1 MQDSRRLC
9 LNWRKRVY
17 MKFDLHIHSIASE
30 YKESDGIVDDST
42 IENAELLL
50 RKLDENEVGLFS
62 ITDHNRF
69 NIELYNKL
77 DSEIK
82 SGKYDNVKGIVA
94 GVEFDVQID
103 SDMGKC
109 HIITIFDA
117 RNEVDNYK
125 KIKKAIDKKI
135 LNNKEAYYKRGEFE
149 SILKEIG
156 LDVILIACQ
165 RNSLDKHDGKHN
177 SLSESTKDSERLIM
191 TGYINALEFQRPNVE
206 GILKNNLR
214 DIPINLGLVMGSDC
228 HDWNVYPN
236 HDKKNGNDQFTHSRA
251 KILPTFKGLLMAIT
265 SPETRINQ
273 QESSNVNYI
282 EKFSIGEIEI
292 PLVNGI
298 NAIIGENGSGKSTLL
313 KLLCNKATSPKYIKN
328 LVENNKLYCENR
340 YSSEKLFIGQ
350 GDIIKKFDDCTLF
363 PKENFIEVDHSNFKN
378 LYTSYAN
385 SIMMHIKNN
394 IAREDAI
401 EGLSKKILEYNE
413 LNNSSTYFLQVEC
426 DQEFVEIDNIHEKH
440 KKCLF
445 DIINKLEHLL
455 KEDYFDKY
463 KRKLEEVIIILN
475 SIFDEITQNYNIVDS
490 EKIVKNI
497 IASELH
503 TYNLKISEA
512 ATSKEKDQIA
522 FNKKRGEFIK
532 SIISAIQ
539 KNVAENTFP
548 DKPNNVTG
556 FSKKPSCGFNF
567 NSEANYH
574 ERDVHNDFLTLM
586 FNQKYASID
595 KLQNIKKSE
604 MLVDAI
610 RGCTSFDQIEA
621 VYKSNLDK
629 FLIQM
634 CECKNYIIDVSNGE
648 KTLGSTLGEQSL
660 AYFKYITEYET
671 DKSIFLVDQ
680 PEDHISNNNI
690 SKRLIKYLNSIRK
703 RKQIIIVTHN
713 PLLVVNQDVEQ
724 VIFVKKNNNKI
735 NIVSGCLELENK
747 DVNML
752 ELIADNM
759 DGGKA
764 AIEKRLRVYG

>member
-1 MQDSRRLC
+1 
-9 LNWRKRVY
+9 
-17 MKFDLHIHSIASE
+17 MKFDLHIHSIASK

-42 IENAELLL
+42 LENTEVLLN
-50 RKLDENEVGLFS
+50 KLDDNKVGLFS

-69 NIELYNKL
+69 NVELYNKL

-82 SGKYDNVKGIVA
+82 SGKYVNVKGIVA

-117 RNEVDNYK
+117 KNKDDNYE
-125 KIKKAIDKKI
+125 KIKDVINKNILHDK
-135 LNNKEAYYKRGEFE
+135 EDYYKRDVFE
-149 SILKEIG
+149 AILKEIG

-165 RNSLDKHDGKHN
+165 RNSLDRHNGKHN
-177 SLSESTKDSERLIM
+177 SLSESTKDSESLIM

-214 DIPINLGLVMGSDC
+214 DIPVNLGLVMGSDC

-236 HDKKNGNDQFTHSRA
+236 HDEKNGNNQFAHSRA
-251 KILPTFKGLLMAIT
+251 NILPTFKGLLMAIT

-273 QESSNVNYI
+273 QESSNINYI
-282 EKFSIGEIEI
+282 EKFYIGEIEV

-313 KLLCNKATSPKYIKN
+313 KLLCNKVAFPKYIKN
-328 LVENNKLYCENR
+328 LIEINKLYCENK
-340 YSSEKLFIGQ
+340 YSSGKLFIGQ

-363 PKENFIEVDHSNFKN
+363 PKENFIEVDHSVFKN

-385 SIMMHIKNN
+385 SIMAHIKNN

-401 EGLSKKILEYNE
+401 GGLSKKILEYNE
-413 LNNSSTYFLQVEC
+413 LDSSPTYFLQVEC
-426 DQEFVEIDNIHEKH
+426 NQEFAEIDNIHEKY

-445 DIINKLEHLL
+445 DIIDRLKHLS

-463 KRKLEEVIIILN
+463 KGKLEEVTTILD
-475 SIFDEITQNYNIVDS
+475 SIFDGISKNYNIVDI
-490 EKIVKNI
+490 EKTVKNI
-497 IASELH
+497 IASELLI
-503 TYNLKISEA
+503 YNLKINEA
-512 ATSKEKDQIA
+512 ATSKEKDQID

-532 SIISAIQ
+532 SIVNAVE
-539 KNVAENTFP
+539 KNIAANKF
-548 DKPNNVTG
+548 KPNIVSG

-574 ERDVHNDFLTLM
+574 ERDVHNDFLALM
-586 FNQKYASID
+586 FNQNYAKID
-595 KLQNIKKSE
+595 KLQEIKKSE

-610 RGCTSFDQIEA
+610 KGCTSFDQIDA
-621 VYKSNLDK
+621 VYKNNLNR

-634 CECKNYIIDVSNGE
+634 CECKNYIVDVSNDE
-648 KTLGSTLGEQSL
+648 RTLGSTLGEQSL

-671 DKSIFLVDQ
+671 DKCIFLIDQ

-690 SKRLIKYLNSIRK
+690 SRRLIKYLNSIRK
-703 RKQIIIVTHN
+703 RKQIVIVTHN

-724 VIFVKKNNNKI
+724 VIFVEKNNNKI
-735 NIVSGCLELENK
+735 NIISGCLELENK
-747 DVNML
+747 DINML
-752 ELIADNM
+752 KLIADNM
-759 DGGKA
+759 DGGKT